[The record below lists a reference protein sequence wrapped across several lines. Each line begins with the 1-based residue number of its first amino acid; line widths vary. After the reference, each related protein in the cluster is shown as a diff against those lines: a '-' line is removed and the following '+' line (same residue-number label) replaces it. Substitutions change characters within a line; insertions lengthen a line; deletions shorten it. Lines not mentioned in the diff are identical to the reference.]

1 MNPSYLGVLTKA
13 EIHLYKG
20 WVAIIWKGETNML
33 TELSPQSRVAAI
45 LAIVFGI
52 LILAIPAVLHVLIG
66 VFLIVVGILFFVR
79 RK

>member
-1 MNPSYLGVLTKA
+1 
-13 EIHLYKG
+13 
-20 WVAIIWKGETNML
+20 ML
-33 TELSPQSRVAAI
+33 TELSPHSRVAAV

-52 LILAIPAVLHVLIG
+52 LILAIPAVLHILVG